1 MSPRLASLL
10 SAGCV
15 LLSTAAH
22 ATDRESLRPGAA
34 RGTVR
39 YRGRATIRPATAV
52 PRDQNVCGKE
62 QADRSLEVGPD
73 GGLANAVVW
82 LSSVKHK
89 GALAPVSG
97 ALLDQRACVFEPRV
111 QAVTTGTKVKLNN
124 SDLVLH
130 SVNALLG
137 GGTTFNVAMPLKDFP
152 LFTKPL
158 QKPGIIRVRCD
169 AGHDWMAAFIHVFD
183 HPHFAVTGSDG
194 RFEIPDVPEGDHTL
208 TVWHE
213 RVEAQRTVKVKIARG
228 TPTTADV
235 TLR

>member
-1 MSPRLASLL
+1 MSPRIASFL
-10 SAGCV
+10 SAVCV
-15 LLSTAAH
+15 ILSTTAH
-22 ATDRESLRPGAA
+22 AADGESSRLGAA

-39 YRGRATIRPATAV
+39 YRGRETIRPATAV

-62 QADRSLEVGPD
+62 QADRSLEIGPD
-73 GGLANAVVW
+73 GVLANAVVW
-82 LSSVKHK
+82 LSGVKHK

-130 SVNALLG
+130 SVNALLD
-137 GGTTFNVAMPLKDFP
+137 GGTTFNVAMPTKDFP

-158 QKPGIIRVRCD
+158 QKQGIIQVRCE

-183 HPHFAVTGSDG
+183 HLHFTVTGSDG
-194 RFEIPDVPEGDHTL
+194 RFEIPGIPEGDHTL
-208 TVWHE
+208 AVWHE
-213 RVEAQRTVKVKIARG
+213 RVKATLMVKVKIARG

-235 TLR
+235 ELR